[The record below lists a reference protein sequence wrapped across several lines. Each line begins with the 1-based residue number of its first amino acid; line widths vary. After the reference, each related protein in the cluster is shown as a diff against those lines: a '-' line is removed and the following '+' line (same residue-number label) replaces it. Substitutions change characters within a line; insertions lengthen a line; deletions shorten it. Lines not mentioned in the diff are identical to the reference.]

1 MNKKVL
7 ILGGSSDIGIE
18 LAKKFLEKND
28 YKIDLHYRSNP
39 TNIKNFKNK
48 CNLIKADLS
57 IADSKSIIN
66 KFDNNYD
73 IIINLVGYISG
84 KTFEKFNIK
93 SIEKTLK
100 INSLIP
106 MLIIRKSLK
115 RMIKKKWGRVVNS
128 SSIGVKF
135 GGGSQTFE
143 YSLSKHLNE
152 FIPSYF
158 KKIADKNIFYN
169 TVKIG
174 LTNTKIHKKILNRN
188 LIERTKL
195 LPTKK
200 MAKPKDIANYIFY
213 IASNDNQFI
222 TNEVISITGGE

>member
-1 MNKKVL
+1 MSYYDDASLMFLAGGGAQKDGKAYSVKPIPVYGAELVINGDFATNLSGWNNKSSTSTWVS
-7 ILGGSSDIGIE
+7 GSARVDNSIGNASSGIFQDIG
-18 LAKKFLEKND
+18 LVLGKTYTLTATLKL
-28 YKIDLHYRSNP
+28 
-39 TNIKNFKNK
+39 
-48 CNLIKADLS
+48 LS
-57 IADSKSIIN
+57 ADSNGNFVVLTS
-66 KFDNNYD
+66 
-73 IIINLVGYISG
+73 
-84 KTFEKFNIK
+84 
-93 SIEKTLK
+93 
-100 INSLIP
+100 NS
-106 MLIIRKSLK
+106 
-115 RMIKKKWGRVVNS
+115 
-128 SSIGVKF
+128 

-213 IASNDNQFI
+213 I
-222 TNEVISITGGE
+222 